1 MNAATPLTPRQQT
14 GLQASWQSEAL
25 LRVLLTAAHS
35 TDPEELAN
43 LVQALAPRLLQLNSV
58 AMSSH
63 DPEDCDTVQ
72 SMREELHS
80 GYVHLVQQPS
90 TSSAPTSPCTG
101 CRDNFPLPTGPMDV
115 IDQWAVNDFIS
126 RRTACTLCPA
136 GAKPCL
142 PDGGAA

>member
-1 MNAATPLTPRQQT
+1 MNAPALTPRQQT

-35 TDPEELAN
+35 TDPEELRC

-58 AMSSH
+58 SMSSH

-80 GYVHLVQQPS
+80 GYAHLVQQPS

-101 CRDNFPLPTGPMDV
+101 CPDNFPLPQGPLDFF
-115 IDQWAVNDFIS
+115 DQRVVQDFIR
-126 RRTACTLCPA
+126 RRTACDLCPA
-136 GAKPCL
+136 GTKPCL
-142 PDGGAA
+142 PEGGAQ

>member
-1 MNAATPLTPRQQT
+1 MSAPTLTPRQQI

-35 TDPEELAN
+35 ADPEELPS

-58 AMSSH
+58 AMSAH

-80 GYVHLVQQPS
+80 GYEHLVQQPS

-101 CRDNFPLPTGPMDV
+101 CRDNFTLPAGPMDV
-115 IDQWAVNDFIS
+115 FDQWAVQGQVA
-126 RRTACTLCPA
+126 RRTACSLRPA
-136 GAKPCL
+136 GSKPCL
-142 PDGGAA
+142 PQGGAV